1 MALFDE
7 LRSFLAEVETQQV
20 KAASAKKAEA
30 NTEAGSYEGGTSHPV
45 KSVDDQTSDA
55 SEGERS
61 SENSADVK
69 SQVPAGGVDSNNA
82 KPPEQEGQQFDVGL
96 KSTSTGEDPAHE
108 GDYKGTKDDP
118 GTSHPAKT
126 EDGEKY
132 SSMNFSQLKKLT
144 EKKANAILAS
154 VAVAL
159 NKKAELKG
167 EQHKLDVDGDKKIE
181 GTDLAKL
188 RKGQT
193 AHKAPAAPAPAAH
206 KMDEKKAAAVGYD
219 QAVQAGVLSQEDASS
234 FFKSAS
240 ENLIRGALS
249 AASATGQY
257 LTAFNQQLLTK
268 AAEEGEEHED
278 DEHEGHEESEAP
290 AQEAAEN
297 SGDIGVDEGDLAAMA
312 GEAPAGGAMGG
323 EEGGVDELLA
333 ALAEMGVSPDEVMA
347 AMGAQGAGAGGAPA
361 PEAMGAVPAEALAAE
376 APKMA
381 SAGANQQIAG
391 LMKAAKA
398 RARSGKFQI
407 SAAKTAGQRKLRD
420 EIKKCIA
427 EIVG

>member
-20 KAASAKKAEA
+20 KAASSKRAEA

-61 SENSADVK
+61 SENSSDVK
-69 SQVPAGGVDSNNA
+69 AQVPAGGVDSHNA

-96 KSTSTGEDPAHE
+96 KSTSTGEDPANE

-132 SSMNFSQLKKLT
+132 SSMNFVQLKKLT
-144 EKKANAILAS
+144 EKKANDILAS
-154 VAVAL
+154 VAVEL
-159 NKKAELKG
+159 KKKAELKG
-167 EQHKLDVDGDKKIE
+167 DQHKLDVDGDKKIE
-181 GTDLAKL
+181 GSDLAKL

-193 AHKAPAAPAPAAH
+193 SQ

-219 QAVQAGVLSQEDASS
+219 QAVEAGTASQEDISA

-268 AAEEGEEHED
+268 AAEEEESEEHESG
-278 DEHEGHEESEAP
+278 EGAGHEESESP
-290 AQEAAEN
+290 AQEGAEM
-297 SGDIGVDEGDLAAMA
+297 SGDVGVDEGDLAAMA
-312 GEAPAGGAMGG
+312 GEAPAGGDA
-323 EEGGVDELLA
+323 GGVDELLA

-347 AMGAQGAGAGGAPA
+347 ALSAGGEGMGGAPD
-361 PEAMGAVPAEALAAE
+361 MGGAVPPEALAAE

-381 SAGANQQIAG
+381 SANANNQIAG

>member
-20 KAASAKKAEA
+20 KAASSKRAEA

-69 SQVPAGGVDSNNA
+69 AQVPAGGVDSHDA

-96 KSTSTGEDPAHE
+96 KSTSTGEDPANE
-108 GDYKGTKDDP
+108 DDYKGTKDDP

-132 SSMNFSQLKKLT
+132 SSMNFVQLKKLT

-154 VAVAL
+154 VAVEL
-159 NKKAELKG
+159 KKKAELTG
-167 EQHKLDVDGDKKIE
+167 QQNKLDVDGDKKIE
-181 GTDLAKL
+181 GSDLAKL

-193 AHKAPAAPAPAAH
+193 SQKAPSAP

-219 QAVQAGVLSQEDASS
+219 QAVEAGTPSQEDISA

-257 LTAFNQQLLTK
+257 LTAFNNQLLTK
-268 AAEEGEEHED
+268 AAEEESAEHEGA
-278 DEHEGHEESEAP
+278 EPAGHEESESP
-290 AQEAAEN
+290 AQEGAEM

-312 GEAPAGGAMGG
+312 GEAPAGGDA
-323 EEGGVDELLA
+323 GGVDELLA

-347 AMGAQGAGAGGAPA
+347 ALSAGGEGMGGAPD
-361 PEAMGAVPAEALAAE
+361 MGGAVPPEALAAE

-381 SAGANQQIAG
+381 SATANNQISG

>member
-45 KSVDDQTSDA
+45 KAVDDQTSDA

-69 SQVPAGGVDSNNA
+69 GQVPAGGVDSHNA

-96 KSTSTGEDPAHE
+96 KSTSTGEDPSHE
-108 GDYKGTKDDP
+108 DDYKGTKDDP

-144 EKKANAILAS
+144 EKKANAILAT
-154 VAVAL
+154 VAVEL
-159 NKKAELKG
+159 KKQAELTG
-167 EQHKLDVDGDKKIE
+167 QQHKLDVDGDKKIE
-181 GTDLAKL
+181 GSDLAKL

-193 AHKAPAAPAPAAH
+193 AHKTPAAP

-219 QAVQAGVLSQEDASS
+219 QAVQAGTPSQEDVAS

-278 DEHEGHEESEAP
+278 KEPAGHEESESP
-290 AQEAAEN
+290 AQESAEN

-323 EEGGVDELLA
+323 EEGSVDELLA

-347 AMGAQGAGAGGAPA
+347 ALSAQGGGMGGAPA

>member
-69 SQVPAGGVDSNNA
+69 SQVPAGGVDSNKA
-82 KPPEQEGQQFDVGL
+82 KPPEQEGQQFDVGM

-108 GDYKGTKDDP
+108 DDYKGTKDDP
-118 GTSHPAKT
+118 GTAHPAKT

-132 SSMNFSQLKKLT
+132 SSMNFIQLKKLT

-154 VAVAL
+154 VAVTL
-159 NKKAELKG
+159 NKRAGLQG
-167 EQHKLDVDGDKKIE
+167 AQHKLDVDGDKKLE
-181 GTDLAKL
+181 SSDFAKL

-193 AHKAPAAPAPAAH
+193 AHKTPAAP

-249 AASATGQY
+249 AATATGQY
-257 LTAFNQQLLTK
+257 LTAFNRQLLTK
-268 AAEEGEEHED
+268 AAEEGEEHEGG
-278 DEHEGHEESEAP
+278 EMAGHEASESP
-290 AQEAAEN
+290 AQESAEN
-297 SGDIGVDEGDLAAMA
+297 SGDIGIDEGDLAAMA
-312 GEAPAGGAMGG
+312 GEAPPAGGAMGG
-323 EEGGVDELLA
+323 EAGGVDELLA
-333 ALAEMGVSPDEVMA
+333 ALAEMGVSPEEVMA
-347 AMGAQGAGAGGAPA
+347 AMSAQGAGAGGAPA
-361 PEAMGAVPAEALAAE
+361 PEAMGAIPAEALAAE

-381 SAGANQQIAG
+381 SAGANQQIVG

-398 RARSGKFQI
+398 RARSGTFQI

>member
-69 SQVPAGGVDSNNA
+69 SQVPAGGVDANKA

-96 KSTSTGEDPAHE
+96 KSTSTGEDPANE
-108 GDYKGTKDDP
+108 DDYKGTKDDP
-118 GTSHPAKT
+118 GTAHPAKT

-132 SSMNFSQLKKLT
+132 SSMNFIQLKKLT

-154 VAVAL
+154 VAVTL
-159 NKKAELKG
+159 NKMAELKG
-167 EQHKLDVDGDKKIE
+167 EQHKLDVDGDKKLE
-181 GTDLAKL
+181 SSDFAKL

-193 AHKAPAAPAPAAH
+193 AHKTPAAP

-249 AASATGQY
+249 AATATGQY
-257 LTAFNQQLLTK
+257 LTAFNRQLLTK
-268 AAEEGEEHED
+268 AAEEGEEHEGG
-278 DEHEGHEESEAP
+278 EMAGHEASESP
-290 AQEAAEN
+290 AQESAEN
-297 SGDIGVDEGDLAAMA
+297 SGDIGMDEADLAAMA

-333 ALAEMGVSPDEVMA
+333 ALAEMGVSPEEVMA
-347 AMGAQGAGAGGAPA
+347 AMSAQGAGAGGAPA
-361 PEAMGAVPAEALAAE
+361 PEEMGAIPAEALAAE

-381 SAGANQQIAG
+381 SAGANQQIVG

-398 RARSGKFQI
+398 RARSGKFHI
-407 SAAKTAGQRKLRD
+407 SAAKTAGQRRLRD